1 MLTTY
6 RLGTERKSVHCG
18 TGHNLALRSR
28 KDLYRKA
35 KRRNLL
41 LELDFEEGVDEFGS
55 NIIGILRYASIEP
68 DQIIF
73 SYVLKCTNN

>member
-1 MLTTY
+1 MA
-6 RLGTERKSVHCG
+6 LGTISHFAV
-18 TGHNLALRSR
+18 TLPLRSR

-55 NIIGILRYASIEP
+55 NIIGILRLRYASIEP
-68 DQIIF
+68 IKLYF
-73 SYVLKCTNN
+73 PMY